1 MSKVYIEKLSF
12 FNQDIDLN
20 NINPVRKEYL
30 LKLNNDSLKR
40 SYYAWILLK
49 EMVLKEYNLNIDKLN
64 LYYNEYK
71 KPYFKEFNFNI
82 SHSNNLIAVAI
93 SDTKIGV
100 DIQYL
105 EKCIDRICWD
115 KSKDITS
122 LAKKINCSTDYYDF
136 YKTFSAK
143 EAISKKQGTG
153 LVLSKLSIKE
163 DINHQEII
171 VVDNLEYVLSISST
185 DYIEIKKPL

>member
-49 EMVLKEYNLNIDKLN
+49 EMVLKEYNLDIDKLN

-100 DIQYL
+100 DIQY
-105 EKCIDRICWD
+105 ID

-136 YKTFSAK
+136 YKIFSAK
-143 EAISKKQGTG
+143 EAISKNKGTG

-185 DYIEIKKPL
+185 DYIEIKKLL